1 MVESQI
7 FLNLMLLDLLKDGKQ
22 EELPTRDE
30 RYLKATQSMP
40 VWMPSSVNSR
50 FDIEDSADSPEASPV
65 KTPEVLVVSKE
76 KSLPSPHS
84 SIHSV
89 HGKDMESST
98 GLFSRTILI

>member
-1 MVESQI
+1 
-7 FLNLMLLDLLKDGKQ
+7 MLLDLLKEGKQ

-30 RYLKATQSMP
+30 RYLQATQSMP
-40 VWMPSSVNSR
+40 VWMPSSVTSG

-76 KSLPSPHS
+76 KSLPSVHS

-98 GLFSRTILI
+98 GLFSLTILI